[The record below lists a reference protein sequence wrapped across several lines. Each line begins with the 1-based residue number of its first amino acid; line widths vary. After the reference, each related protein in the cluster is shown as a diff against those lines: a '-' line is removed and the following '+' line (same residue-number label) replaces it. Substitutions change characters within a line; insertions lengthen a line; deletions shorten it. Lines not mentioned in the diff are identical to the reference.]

1 MDYFISVINSLT
13 ANYILYWNFCFLL
26 FFLLYFIVTYF
37 NYIFIV
43 GTSFNQNFN
52 IKVRIRVKTFN
63 PIVKKTDE
71 EGSKVSILEMNEGKG
86 TTIETDCY
94 VFLYMYYT
102 IYLFFILI

>member
-1 MDYFISVINSLT
+1 
-13 ANYILYWNFCFLL
+13 
-26 FFLLYFIVTYF
+26 
-37 NYIFIV
+37 
-43 GTSFNQNFN
+43 
-52 IKVRIRVKTFN
+52 VKTFN